1 MEQTERRH
9 GNWKW
14 KQTGN
19 CSQKAAEAAG
29 CEIKRKSYR
38 AQSERDFRIRMQCQ
52 FEFRRTK
59 WAQVRSENFNRERQ
73 RENVQMSKCKLQ
85 VQYFSVL
92 FPFLLWLWLCA
103 SSPHVHLCFYA
114 TLCQHRT
121 ELWNSQQRRV
131 VDTAPLHFVGTL
143 LHHLHQ
149 CHPLLDPLLWHSL
162 DPMVRSFFFMKG
174 DYVYV
179 GWGGQ
184 KITAIPKWNRRNWI

>member
-1 MEQTERRH
+1 MSASALR
-9 GNWKW
+9 
-14 KQTGN
+14 
-19 CSQKAAEAAG
+19 
-29 CEIKRKSYR
+29 
-38 AQSERDFRIRMQCQ
+38 
-52 FEFRRTK
+52 EFR
-59 WAQVRSENFNRERQ
+59 WRE

-162 DPMVRSFFFMKG
+162 DPMVRSFFFHEGALCVCGLGWPENYSYSKMKSPQLNLN
-174 DYVYV
+174 DFIATKLRQRY
-179 GWGGQ
+179 
-184 KITAIPKWNRRNWI
+184 KN